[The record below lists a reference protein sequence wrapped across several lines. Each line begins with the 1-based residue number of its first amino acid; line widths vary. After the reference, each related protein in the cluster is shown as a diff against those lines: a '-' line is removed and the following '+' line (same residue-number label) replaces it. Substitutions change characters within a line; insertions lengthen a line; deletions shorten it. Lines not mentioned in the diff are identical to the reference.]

1 MTTEI
6 EGQPIAGDEMSL
18 PVSCDAVKH
27 VADGDLEHESTFRI
41 DGDHSTASSITEH
54 DATESN
60 DSFCGDVHSWGCA
73 HDCTYSTALLL
84 AHRERGIQI
93 ARGPPGLELDS
104 PPGLELDSEAEVA
117 IARTPSHGI
126 RLAPVASLAQTRKH
140 RQRL

>member
-27 VADGDLEHESTFRI
+27 VADGDLEHESTFRT

-60 DSFCGDVHSWGCA
+60 DSYSGDMHCWGYA

-93 ARGPPGLELDS
+93 ARGPPGLELDPQAS
-104 PPGLELDSEAEVA
+104 VA
-117 IARTPSHGI
+117 MARASADRI
-126 RLAPVASLAQTRKH
+126 RTVPVASLAHTHKH
-140 RQRL
+140 RQTRQWR

>member
-1 MTTEI
+1 M
-6 EGQPIAGDEMSL
+6 GL
-18 PVSCDAVKH
+18 PVSCDVVKH
-27 VADGDLEHESTFRI
+27 AADGDFEHESTFRI

-60 DSFCGDVHSWGCA
+60 DSYCGDMHCWGYA

-104 PPGLELDSEAEVA
+104 QVSVA
-117 IARTPSHGI
+117 MARTSTHGI
-126 RLAPVASLAQTRKH
+126 RLVPAASLAQTRKH
-140 RQRL
+140 RQRRQWR